1 MTVALHLLASPAR
14 VGALTLRN
22 RVAMVPMATGKATDE
37 GAITSELAEH
47 YAARARFATLGLV
60 ESEHHFVCADG
71 RAKVGQPSAASDAD
85 IDGLARECA
94 AVHEFD
100 TPFLLQI
107 SHAGSAASR
116 EAIGVQ
122 AIAPSAVTCPGAKV
136 GHPLPR
142 EMSVADIERV
152 TEAFAAA
159 AARARRAGFDGV
171 EVHAAHGY
179 LLDEFLSP
187 LTNRREDEYGGDLE
201 GRMRIILEVVR
212 AVRSELDAG
221 QVLSVRLGA
230 CDYMD
235 GGTTADE
242 GAACAVEAVRAGAD
256 LISVSGGMCYYSR
269 RDTLEPGWFSDT
281 STAVRAALREEKL
294 DAPVILAGGIRK
306 LEDAERLLEQGA
318 CDIVGIG
325 RPFLNNPD
333 WGRRLIRRLGANARH
348 SEGRP

>member
-1 MTVALHLLASPAR
+1 MSDLPLLGSPVEAGS
-14 VGALTLRN
+14 VKLRN
-22 RVAMVPMATGKATDE
+22 RIAMVPMATGKATPE
-37 GAITSELAEH
+37 GDVTPELAEH
-47 YAARARFATLGLV
+47 YAARARHSSLGLV

-71 RAKVGQPSAASDAD
+71 QAKLGQPSVSRDED
-85 IDGLARECA
+85 VDGLARECA

-100 TPFLLQI
+100 TPFIMQI

-116 EAIGVQ
+116 DAIGVQ

-136 GHPLPR
+136 GHPVPR

-187 LTNRREDEYGGDLE
+187 LTNRREDEYGGDLA
-201 GRMRIILEVVR
+201 GRMRIILEVIR
-212 AVRSELDAG
+212 AVRAEFGSDG
-221 QVLSVRLGA
+221 VLSVRLGA

-281 STAVRAALREEKL
+281 STVVRAALREEGL

-333 WGRRLIRRLGANARH
+333 WGRRLIRRLGANARP

>member
-1 MTVALHLLASPAR
+1 MSDLPLLGSPVEAGS
-14 VGALTLRN
+14 VTLRN
-22 RVAMVPMATGKATDE
+22 RIAMVPMATGKATPE
-37 GAITSELAEH
+37 GDVTPELAEH
-47 YAARARFATLGLV
+47 YAARARHSTLGLV

-71 RAKVGQPSAASDAD
+71 QAKLGQPSVSRDED
-85 IDGLARECA
+85 VDGLARECA

-100 TPFLLQI
+100 TPFIMQI

-116 EAIGVQ
+116 DAIGVQ

-142 EMSVADIERV
+142 EMSLADIERV

-187 LTNRREDEYGGDLE
+187 LTNGREDEYGGDLA

-212 AVRSELDAG
+212 AVRAELGSG

-281 STAVRAALREEKL
+281 STVVRAALREEGL

-348 SEGRP
+348 SEGQP

>member
-1 MTVALHLLASPAR
+1 MSDLPLLGSPVEAGS
-14 VGALTLRN
+14 VTLRN
-22 RVAMVPMATGKATDE
+22 RIAMVPMATGKATPE
-37 GAITSELAEH
+37 GDVTPELAEH
-47 YAARARFATLGLV
+47 YAARARHSTLGLV

-71 RAKVGQPSAASDAD
+71 QAKLGQPSVSRDENV
-85 IDGLARECA
+85 DGLARECA

-100 TPFLLQI
+100 TPFIMQI

-116 EAIGVQ
+116 DAIGVQ

-136 GHPLPR
+136 GHPVPR

-187 LTNRREDEYGGDLE
+187 LTNRREDEYGGDLA

-212 AVRSELDAG
+212 AVRSELGSG

-242 GAACAVEAVRAGAD
+242 GAICAVEAVQAGAD

-281 STAVRAALREEKL
+281 STVVRAALREEGL

-333 WGRRLIRRLGANARH
+333 WGRRLIRRLGANARP

>member
-1 MTVALHLLASPAR
+1 MSDLPLLGSPVEAGS
-14 VGALTLRN
+14 VTLRN
-22 RVAMVPMATGKATDE
+22 RIAMVPMATGKATPE
-37 GAITSELAEH
+37 GDVTPELAEH
-47 YAARARFATLGLV
+47 YAARARHSTLGLV

-71 RAKVGQPSAASDAD
+71 RAKPGQPSVSRDGD
-85 IDGLARECA
+85 VDGLARECA

-100 TPFLLQI
+100 TPFIMQI

-116 EAIGVQ
+116 DAIGVQ

-136 GHPLPR
+136 GHPVPR

-187 LTNRREDEYGGDLE
+187 LTNRREDEYGGDLA

-212 AVRSELDAG
+212 AVRAELGSDG
-221 QVLSVRLGA
+221 VLSVRLGA

-281 STAVRAALREEKL
+281 STVVRAALREEGL

-333 WGRRLIRRLGANARH
+333 WGRRLIRRLGANARP

>member
-1 MTVALHLLASPAR
+1 MSDLPLLGSPVEAGS
-14 VGALTLRN
+14 VTLRN
-22 RVAMVPMATGKATDE
+22 RIAMVPMATGKATPE
-37 GAITSELAEH
+37 GDVTPELAEH
-47 YAARARFATLGLV
+47 YAARARHSTLGLV

-71 RAKVGQPSAASDAD
+71 QAKLGQPSVSRDED
-85 IDGLARECA
+85 VDGLARECA

-100 TPFLLQI
+100 TPFIMQI

-116 EAIGVQ
+116 DAIGVQ

-187 LTNRREDEYGGDLE
+187 LTNRREDEYGGDLA

-212 AVRSELDAG
+212 AVRSELGSG

-281 STAVRAALREEKL
+281 STVVRAALREEGL

-306 LEDAERLLEQGA
+306 LEDAEHLLEQDA

-333 WGRRLIRRLGANARH
+333 WGRRLIRRLGANARP

>member
-1 MTVALHLLASPAR
+1 MSDLPLLGSPVEAGS
-14 VGALTLRN
+14 VTLRN
-22 RVAMVPMATGKATDE
+22 RIAMVPMATGKATPE
-37 GAITSELAEH
+37 GDVTPELAEH
-47 YAARARFATLGLV
+47 YAARARHSTLGLV

-71 RAKVGQPSAASDAD
+71 QAKLGQPSVSRDED
-85 IDGLARECA
+85 VDGLARECA

-100 TPFLLQI
+100 TPFIMQI

-116 EAIGVQ
+116 DAIGVQ

-142 EMSVADIERV
+142 EMSLADIERV

-159 AARARRAGFDGV
+159 ASRARRAGFDGV

-187 LTNRREDEYGGDLE
+187 LTNRRDDDYGGDLA
-201 GRMRIILEVVR
+201 GRMRIILEVVQ
-212 AVRSELDAG
+212 AVRSELGSG

-281 STAVRAALREEKL
+281 STVVRAALREEGF

-333 WGRRLIRRLGANARH
+333 WGRRLIRRLGANARP

>member
-1 MTVALHLLASPAR
+1 MSDLPLLGSPVEAGS
-14 VGALTLRN
+14 VTLRN
-22 RVAMVPMATGKATDE
+22 RIAMVPMATGKATPAGDV
-37 GAITSELAEH
+37 TPELAEH
-47 YAARARFATLGLV
+47 YAARARHRTLGLV

-71 RAKVGQPSAASDAD
+71 QAKLGQPSVSRDED
-85 IDGLARECA
+85 VDGLARECA

-100 TPFLLQI
+100 TPFIMQI

-116 EAIGVQ
+116 DAIGVQ
-122 AIAPSAVTCPGAKV
+122 AIAPSAITCPGAKV
-136 GHPLPR
+136 GHPAPR

-187 LTNRREDEYGGDLE
+187 LTNRREDEYGGDLA
-201 GRMRIILEVVR
+201 GRMRIILEVIR
-212 AVRSELDAG
+212 AVRAELGSD

-230 CDYMD
+230 CDYMN

-242 GAACAVEAVRAGAD
+242 GAICAVEAVRAGAD

-281 STAVRAALREEKL
+281 STVVRAALREEGL

-333 WGRRLIRRLGANARH
+333 WGRRLIRRLGANARP
-348 SEGRP
+348 SEGQP

>member
-1 MTVALHLLASPAR
+1 MSDLPLLGSPVEAGS
-14 VGALTLRN
+14 VTLRN
-22 RVAMVPMATGKATDE
+22 RIAMVPMATGKATPE
-37 GAITSELAEH
+37 GDVTPELAEH
-47 YAARARFATLGLV
+47 YAARARHSTLGLV

-71 RAKVGQPSAASDAD
+71 QAKLGQPSVSRDED
-85 IDGLARECA
+85 VDGLARECA

-100 TPFLLQI
+100 TPFIMQI

-116 EAIGVQ
+116 DAIGVQ

-136 GHPLPR
+136 GHPVPR

-187 LTNRREDEYGGDLE
+187 LTNGREDEYGGDLA

-212 AVRSELDAG
+212 AVRSELGSG

-242 GAACAVEAVRAGAD
+242 GAVCAVEAVRAGAD

-281 STAVRAALREEKL
+281 STVVRAALREEGL

-333 WGRRLIRRLGANARH
+333 WGRRLIRRLGANARP

>member
-1 MTVALHLLASPAR
+1 MSDLPLLGSPVEAGS
-14 VGALTLRN
+14 VTLRN
-22 RVAMVPMATGKATDE
+22 RIAMVPMATGKATPE
-37 GAITSELAEH
+37 GDVTPELAEH
-47 YAARARFATLGLV
+47 YAARARHSTLGLV

-71 RAKVGQPSAASDAD
+71 QAKLGQPSVSRDED
-85 IDGLARECA
+85 VDGLARECA

-100 TPFLLQI
+100 TPFIMQI

-116 EAIGVQ
+116 DAIGVQ

-142 EMSVADIERV
+142 EMSLADIERV

-159 AARARRAGFDGV
+159 AARARRAGFDVV

-187 LTNRREDEYGGDLE
+187 LTNRREDEYGGDLA

-212 AVRSELDAG
+212 AVRAELGSDG
-221 QVLSVRLGA
+221 VLSVRLGA

-281 STAVRAALREEKL
+281 STVVRAALREEGL
-294 DAPVILAGGIRK
+294 DAAVILAGGIRK
-306 LEDAERLLEQGA
+306 LEDAEHLLEQGA

-333 WGRRLIRRLGANARH
+333 WGRRLIRRLGANARP

>member
-1 MTVALHLLASPAR
+1 MSDLPLLGSPVEAGS
-14 VGALTLRN
+14 VTLRN
-22 RVAMVPMATGKATDE
+22 RIAMVPMATGKATPE
-37 GAITSELAEH
+37 GDVTPELAEH
-47 YAARARFATLGLV
+47 YAARFA
-60 ESEHHFVCADG
+60 
-71 RAKVGQPSAASDAD
+71 
-85 IDGLARECA
+85 ARECA

-100 TPFLLQI
+100 TPFIMQI

-116 EAIGVQ
+116 DAIGVQ

-136 GHPLPR
+136 GHPVPR

-187 LTNRREDEYGGDLE
+187 LTNGREDEYGGDLA

-212 AVRSELDAG
+212 AVRSELGSG

-242 GAACAVEAVRAGAD
+242 GAICAVEAVRAGAD

-281 STAVRAALREEKL
+281 STVVRAALREEGL

-306 LEDAERLLEQGA
+306 LEDAEHLLEQGA

-333 WGRRLIRRLGANARH
+333 WGRRLIRRLGANARP

>member
-1 MTVALHLLASPAR
+1 MSDLPLLGSPVEAGS
-14 VGALTLRN
+14 VTLRN
-22 RVAMVPMATGKATDE
+22 RIAMVPMATGKATPE
-37 GAITSELAEH
+37 GDVTPELAEH
-47 YAARARFATLGLV
+47 YAARARHSTLGLV

-71 RAKVGQPSAASDAD
+71 QAKLGQPSVSRDED
-85 IDGLARECA
+85 VDGLARECA

-100 TPFLLQI
+100 TPFIMQI

-116 EAIGVQ
+116 DAIGVQ

-142 EMSVADIERV
+142 EMSLADIERV

-187 LTNRREDEYGGDLE
+187 LTNGREDEYGGDLA

-212 AVRSELDAG
+212 AVRSELGSG

-242 GAACAVEAVRAGAD
+242 GATCAVEAVRTGAD

-281 STAVRAALREEKL
+281 STVVRAALREEGL

-333 WGRRLIRRLGANARH
+333 WGRRLIRRLGANARP

>member
-1 MTVALHLLASPAR
+1 MSDLPLLGSPVEAGS
-14 VGALTLRN
+14 VTLRN
-22 RVAMVPMATGKATDE
+22 RIAMVPMATGKATPE
-37 GAITSELAEH
+37 GDVTPELAEH
-47 YAARARFATLGLV
+47 YAARARHSTLGLV

-71 RAKVGQPSAASDAD
+71 QAKLGQPSVSRDED
-85 IDGLARECA
+85 VDGLARECA

-100 TPFLLQI
+100 TPFIMQI

-116 EAIGVQ
+116 DAIGVQ

-142 EMSVADIERV
+142 EMSLADIERV

-187 LTNRREDEYGGDLE
+187 LTNRRGDEYGGDLA

-212 AVRSELDAG
+212 AVRAELGLDG
-221 QVLSVRLGA
+221 VLSVRLGA

-281 STAVRAALREEKL
+281 STVVRAALREEGL

-333 WGRRLIRRLGANARH
+333 WGRRLIRRLGANARP

>member
-1 MTVALHLLASPAR
+1 MSDLPLLGSPVEAGS
-14 VGALTLRN
+14 VTLRN
-22 RVAMVPMATGKATDE
+22 RIAMVPMATGKATPE
-37 GAITSELAEH
+37 GDVTPELAEH
-47 YAARARFATLGLV
+47 YAARARHSTLGLV

-71 RAKVGQPSAASDAD
+71 QAKLGQPSVSRDED
-85 IDGLARECA
+85 VDGLARECA

-100 TPFLLQI
+100 TPFIMQI

-116 EAIGVQ
+116 DAIGVQ

-187 LTNRREDEYGGDLE
+187 LTNRRGDEYGGDLA

-212 AVRSELDAG
+212 AVRAELGLDG
-221 QVLSVRLGA
+221 VLSVRLGA

-281 STAVRAALREEKL
+281 STVVRAALREEGL

-333 WGRRLIRRLGANARH
+333 WGRRLIRRLGANARP

>member
-1 MTVALHLLASPAR
+1 MSDLPLLGSPVEAGS
-14 VGALTLRN
+14 VTLRN
-22 RVAMVPMATGKATDE
+22 RIAMVPMATGKATLE
-37 GAITSELAEH
+37 GDVTAELAEH
-47 YAARARFATLGLV
+47 YAARARYSTLGLV

-71 RAKVGQPSAASDAD
+71 QAKLGQPSVSRDGD
-85 IDGLARECA
+85 VDGLARECA

-100 TPFLLQI
+100 TPFIMQI

-116 EAIGVQ
+116 DAIGVQ

-136 GHPLPR
+136 GHPVPR

-187 LTNRREDEYGGDLE
+187 LTNRREDEYGGDLA
-201 GRMRIILEVVR
+201 GRMRIILEVIR
-212 AVRSELDAG
+212 AVRSELGSG

-242 GAACAVEAVRAGAD
+242 GAICAVEAVRAGAD

-281 STAVRAALREEKL
+281 STVVRAALREEGL

-333 WGRRLIRRLGANARH
+333 WGRRLIRRLGANARP